1 MVGTTGSQS
10 AQQHK
15 KSIAFMK
22 KLLLIGAGGHCKSC
36 IDVIEQQGLYEIAG
50 IIDKPDSASEAVL
63 GYPVIGTD
71 DQLVALKQDFDYALI
86 TVGHLRNVTPR
97 VKLYELLRKLGYQ
110 LPVIVSP
117 LSYVSKHTKVGAG
130 TIIMHHVIV
139 NADAEIGDNCII
151 NTKALIE
158 HDAQVGDH
166 CHISTN
172 AVVNGGVN
180 VGERSFIGSSATT
193 KQYIDIPT
201 DSFIKAGS
209 LTQ

>member
-1 MVGTTGSQS
+1 
-10 AQQHK
+10 
-15 KSIAFMK
+15 MK

-50 IIDKPDSASEAVL
+50 VIDKPDATSKVVL

-71 DQLVALKQDFDYALI
+71 DQLASLKQHFDYAFI
-86 TVGHLRNVTPR
+86 TIGHLRNVTPR
-97 VKLYELLRKLGYQ
+97 IKLYELLRKLGYQ

-117 LSYVSKHTKVGAG
+117 LSYVSKHAKVGAG

-139 NADAEIGDNCII
+139 NADAEIGNNCII
-151 NTKALIE
+151 NTKALVE
-158 HDAQVGDH
+158 HDAQVGNH
-166 CHISTN
+166 CHVSTN

-193 KQYIDIPT
+193 KQYINIPT

>member
-1 MVGTTGSQS
+1 M
-10 AQQHK
+10 HNIK
-15 KSIAFMK
+15 NDI
-22 KLLLIGAGGHCKSC
+22 LLIGAGGHCKSC
-36 IDVIEQQGLYEIAG
+36 IDVIEQENKYNIIG
-50 IIDKPDSASEAVL
+50 IIDQPELQGKKVL
-63 GYPVIGTD
+63 DYSIIGTD
-71 DQLVALKQDFDYALI
+71 NDLQAFRKSVKYAFI
-86 TVGHLRNVTPR
+86 SIGHLRNAAPR
-97 VKLYELLRKLGYQ
+97 VKLYELLRKLGFQ

-117 LSYVSKHTKVGAG
+117 LSYVSKHAKVGAG
-130 TIIMHHVIV
+130 TIILHHVIV

-151 NTKALIE
+151 NTKALVE
-158 HDAQVGDH
+158 HDAQVGHH
-166 CHISTN
+166 CHVSTN